1 MFFKIT
7 SITDH
12 IGSAISIPLNGWGS
26 DNVLDYV
33 NFALRYSALVCTYLQ
48 CPFLNFEI
56 FLEASYLFLLGLI
69 YNFEHQ
75 LGQKQN

>member
-26 DNVLDYV
+26 VNVLDYV
-33 NFALRYSALVCTYLQ
+33 NFALRYSALIQSFTFRERKQ
-48 CPFLNFEI
+48 IKIKTNKIQKTRNP
-56 FLEASYLFLLGLI
+56 GLSS
-69 YNFEHQ
+69 F
-75 LGQKQN
+75 K